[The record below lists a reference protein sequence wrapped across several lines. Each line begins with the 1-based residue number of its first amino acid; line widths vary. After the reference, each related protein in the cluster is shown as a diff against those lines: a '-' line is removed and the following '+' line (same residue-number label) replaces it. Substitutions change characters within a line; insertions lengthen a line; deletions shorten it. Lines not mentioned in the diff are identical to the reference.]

1 MPELPRR
8 RARGSEVQKLEFSP
22 THARID
28 RSSPSDGRRRRQIDR
43 QLTKVDPRRHGKRPL
58 PADEEEEEPPPPPP
72 AKHEPLDVEEQ
83 YLVSQLQGA
92 TTFSGGGGSSS
103 SPVGAGPSP
112 EAYAQYYY
120 SARADHDATAVASA
134 LAHVIRS
141 SPDQLPPQ
149 AFYAGAGATGHQ
161 QAAPHHP
168 GGHAGAAA
176 AAEEEQGRRR
186 HYRGV
191 RQRPWGKW
199 AAEIRDPK
207 KAARVWLGTFDTA
220 EDAAIAYDEAALR
233 FKGTKAKLN
242 FPERVQGR
250 TDLGFLVTRG
260 IPDRHHHHHP
270 QGAVTLAA
278 MPPPHRHRH
287 QHQTVVPYPDLMQYA
302 QLLQGGRGG
311 GGGDHHAEAAAAQQT
326 AQAQLM
332 MMARGGGGVNLPF
345 GAASF
350 SPSPSSA
357 PQILDFS
364 TQQLIRPGPPSP
376 AAAMSSG
383 AAPSTPSSTTTA
395 SSPGGGAWP
404 YGGEHHRNKKDA

>member
-1 MPELPRR
+1 M
-8 RARGSEVQKLEFSP
+8 
-22 THARID
+22 
-28 RSSPSDGRRRRQIDR
+28 
-43 QLTKVDPRRHGKRPL
+43 
-58 PADEEEEEPPPPPP
+58 EEEEEEALPPGPPP
-72 AKHEPLDVEEQ
+72 AKHEQLEEPHHAA
-83 YLVSQLQGA
+83 VSQLQGA
-92 TTFSGGGGSSS
+92 TFSGGGGSSS
-103 SPVGAGPSP
+103 SSVIGGPSP
-112 EAYAQYYY
+112 PQAYAQYYY
-120 SARADHDATAVASA
+120 SARADNDASAVASA
-134 LAHVIRS
+134 LAHVIRA

-149 AFYAGAGATGHQ
+149 QAPALYGAGVPGGLRLGDHP
-161 QAAPHHP
+161 QASAHHYPGP
-168 GGHAGAAA
+168 GGHVA

-260 IPDRHHHHHP
+260 IPDHRHP
-270 QGAVTLAA
+270 SAAVTLAA
-278 MPPPHRHRH
+278 MPPPHH
-287 QHQTVVPYPDLMQYA
+287 QHGHQTVVPYPDLMQYA

-311 GGGDHHAEAAAAQQT
+311 GGHAEAAVQQ
-326 AQAQLM
+326 AHRQQQQQQLM
-332 MMARGGGGVNLPF
+332 TMMGGRPGVNLP
-345 GAASF
+345 STF
-350 SPSPSSA
+350 SPSSSASA

-376 AAAMSSG
+376 SPPRAAAMPSPSAA

-395 SSPGGGAWP
+395 SSPSGGAWP
-404 YGGEHHRNKKDA
+404 YGGERHRNKKDA